1 MSNIIILGSGYVGLV
16 TAMGLKSYGHNV
28 ICIDT
33 DEDKI
38 IKLNQGICPIYEKDL
53 SLKGIYFS
61 TDIKSYIQESDFIF
75 LCIGTPSGQ
84 DGSCDTDNLFKA
96 VRNFAPI
103 LKKYTVIVNK
113 STVPVGTCFKIKEI
127 IQDLSDADF
136 DIVSNPEFLKE
147 GEAVHDFLCPD
158 RIVIGHE
165 TKRARSAMRDL
176 YYRPPTYH
184 NIIFMDILSAELTK
198 YAANAMLATRISFM
212 NELALLCDKI
222 GADINQVK
230 KGIGAD
236 SRIGEKFLNAG
247 IGYGGSCFPKDID
260 ALLHTFYKHG
270 INNKILA
277 AVKSVNHDMRD
288 YFIEK
293 MEKHFG
299 DLNGLKIAIWGL
311 AFKPETDDTRCAPA
325 RTVIENLL
333 FFHCDITV
341 YDPVVKD
348 IGIEGVKYGKNKT
361 ECLINA
367 DCLLILTEWQEF
379 KNENFEYI
387 KHVDNKFIIFDG
399 RNIYEPEKMREL
411 GFIYY
416 GIGR

>member
-1 MSNIIILGSGYVGLV
+1 MKNIIILGSGYVGLV

-53 SLKGIYFS
+53 DLSDILFS
-61 TDIKSYIQESDFIF
+61 THIENYIDFADFIF

-84 DGSCDTDNLFKA
+84 DGNCDTDNLFKA
-96 VRNFAPI
+96 VKNFAPL
-103 LKKYTVIVNK
+103 LKKYCVIVNK

-127 IQDLSDADF
+127 IQELSDTDF

-147 GEAVHDFLCPD
+147 GSAVKDFLCPD
-158 RIVIGHE
+158 RIIIGHE
-165 TKRARSAMRDL
+165 TDRALREVFNL
-176 YYRPPTYH
+176 YQDA
-184 NIIFMDILSAELTK
+184 NFKQIISMDILSAELTK

-230 KGIGAD
+230 KGIGSD
-236 SRIGEKFLNAG
+236 SRIGDKFLNAG

-260 ALLHTFYKHG
+260 ALLHTFYRNG

-299 DLNGLKIAIWGL
+299 DLNWLKVAIWGL
-311 AFKPETDDTRCAPA
+311 AFKPETDDIRCAPA
-325 RTVIENLL
+325 RTVIEYLL
-333 FFHCDITV
+333 FYHCRIWAF
-341 YDPVVKD
+341 DPVVK
-348 IGIEGVKYGKNKT
+348 N
-361 ECLINA
+361 INIDSVNYSDMYSILMHA
-367 DCLLILTEWQEF
+367 DCLLILTDWNVF
-379 KNENFEYI
+379 KNPSIETMLELM
-387 KHVDNKFIIFDG
+387 KNKVIFDG
-399 RNIYEPEKMREL
+399 RNIYDPEKMREL
-411 GFIYY
+411 GFTYY